1 MYSYLFS
8 NYDYPEDQWREINSN
23 HDHVHRKTADINT
36 CVHTYVGNINMTNVI
51 PLISHEAWIFTVD
64 PCIQVSAVSWKVS
77 SFYYFIAKAH

>member
-51 PLISHEAWIFTVD
+51 PLISHEA
-64 PCIQVSAVSWKVS
+64 
-77 SFYYFIAKAH
+77 